1 MPSTWSLRCTPFALE
16 ADRLILLPRF
26 PLRPGLSQASIIDPL
41 LGMLAAGTNKDAH
54 ASALAME
61 LLVVLASHPP
71 FSGRLRAAGTIPAVA
86 ACLED
91 HPARGAAAAEPVT
104 RASLMQLALIVLT
117 GFLRGD
123 GDQPAAAAAAA
134 EAKVDEVA
142 TEIAATRAH
151 VRVVALLSAPDPKL
165 RFTAAELALQLSR
178 RCRPGPAPNSNRG
191 GGGGG
196 IAKDIIEAGGL
207 GALWSAC
214 SDPSPMARPVA
225 LEALAAML
233 GTAAAMSRS
242 SASSEAVL
250 ALVSEGAVG
259 GLVRQHVD
267 PALSV
272 LGRRGRGVAGGGSA
286 TTPGDAAATAA
297 AASVATSALLAL
309 HFLAANPD
317 PAVHGLFVVAAGV
330 DEQQGGAARSGG
342 GSTWSTILSSVE
354 AGAEGRGGPAFLE
367 AALLAAG
374 SVCGAPPLPVLG
386 GGGGAVAPSGSVAAD
401 EIDRILPAYQA
412 RAQTADCLLA
422 AASAT
427 SRGLATRAVAL
438 LDAGGSS
445 GGGGFISTDSEA
457 LSSAKLTRAAIRV
470 VWSLSRGPSSAT
482 LAAHGTLPRL
492 MGRMSCLRRKGS
504 GGGGG
509 GADGA
514 RGDTAAGVLVLDTI
528 AAFLSLEDSSN
539 GHRRGSSKDSVAP
552 VSPATATTIGRT
564 VDELCELVLHGT
576 TAKRATAD
584 DAGDDGSSGAAA
596 GSLGPRSLALL
607 AKAAANPRLRPM
619 LVDSPKFPAVL
630 DLLMVER
637 HLDGASSV
645 RGPRDIWRRLWHPK
659 P

>member
-1 MPSTWSLRCTPFALE
+1 
-16 ADRLILLPRF
+16 
-26 PLRPGLSQASIIDPL
+26 
-41 LGMLAAGTNKDAH
+41 MLAGGTNKAAH
-54 ASALAME
+54 ASALAMD

-71 FSGRLRAAGTIPAVA
+71 FSGQLRAAGTIPAVA

-91 HPARGAAAAEPVT
+91 HPARGAAAEPGT

-117 GFLRGD
+117 GFLHGD
-123 GDQPAAAAAAA
+123 GDRPAAAAGG
-134 EAKVDEVA
+134 EVDEIA
-142 TEIAATRAH
+142 AEIAATRAH
-151 VRVVALLSAPDPKL
+151 VRVVALLTASDPKL

-178 RCRPGPAPNSNRG
+178 RCRPGPALQDLNRG
-191 GGGGG
+191 SG
-196 IAKDIIEAGGL
+196 IAKDMIEAGGL
-207 GALWSAC
+207 GALWSVC

-272 LGRRGRGVAGGGSA
+272 LGGGRARGGVTGGGSA
-286 TTPGDAAATAA
+286 TAPGDAAAAA
-297 AASVATSALLAL
+297 VATSALLAL
-309 HFLAANPD
+309 HFLAANPN
-317 PAVHGLFVVAAGV
+317 PAVHGLFIVAAGV
-330 DEQQGGAARSGG
+330 DEQQGGAARGS

-354 AGAEGRGGPAFLE
+354 AGAEGRGGPALLE
-367 AALLAAG
+367 AAVLAAG

-386 GGGGAVAPSGSVAAD
+386 GGGGAAAAD
-401 EIDRILPAYQA
+401 EIGRILPAYQA
-412 RAQTADCLLA
+412 RARTTNCLVA
-422 AASAT
+422 AAAAT

-438 LDAGGSS
+438 LDAEGSS
-445 GGGGFISTDSEA
+445 GGGFLSAESEA

-492 MGRMSCLRRKGS
+492 MNRMSCWRRKD

-509 GADGA
+509 GTNGIT
-514 RGDTAAGVLVLDTI
+514 GDMATGVLVLDTI

-539 GHRRGSSKDSVAP
+539 GHRRGGSKDSLAP
-552 VSPATATTIGRT
+552 VSPSTATTIGRT

-576 TAKRATAD
+576 ATKRSTA

-596 GSLGPRSLALL
+596 GYLGPRSLALL
-607 AKAAANPRLRPM
+607 ATAASNPRLRPM

-630 DLLMVER
+630 DLLMLER

-645 RGPRDIWRRLWHPK
+645 RVARDFCFCDFAYWRKRGAGWFLCVLLHTGLAGHATHERAPFTRCRLA
-659 P
+659 